1 MNGRLETYDDV
12 QLQLEN
18 FRDITSIVR
27 GNSTMYTVTE
37 YLHGLETGDTVRFV
51 GDESSQ
57 QYNAEYTV
65 TSAPTTNTYTISPNI
80 DHGAVIDQNMYDG
93 YLYVQL
99 EDQASGNNI
108 IMEDSDDLMMEPSA
122 YLKSEVVAF
131 SDVFRASATNWN
143 SPFAGGVLN
152 EDDTEIL
159 LERGGSYLYP
169 KIQFPEAE
177 SGVISIDVSFNSD
190 ILLEDDNG
198 NYGWGYLLHEESA
211 GQGNGPQRFI
221 SLEEDTQGPDHQYE
235 SIPIVDTHVIETWYN
250 STRNHLISEDGLST
264 FMMEDES
271 LITLDTIPFTHDNF
285 FTKHINETIHYN
297 AITAEDGS
305 YIINEGSSGVSNTYF
320 KVEDE
325 YGLNQNDALDVIL
338 TNLSINSLSKI
349 IIKY

>member
-1 MNGRLETYDDV
+1 NDYRNSVKRLTHPSGLIMFGELAIRGSISVEMFDAGASGNVDSLGTITRTGPNNEGRKYHNITLMGNTTVANVQFQTFGANNELEIYTAQHPWQAMNGRLETYDDV

-65 TSAPTTNTYTISPNI
+65 TSAPTTNTYTITPNI

-211 GQGNGPQRFI
+211 GQG
-221 SLEEDTQGPDHQYE
+221 
-235 SIPIVDTHVIETWYN
+235 
-250 STRNHLISEDGLST
+250 
-264 FMMEDES
+264 
-271 LITLDTIPFTHDNF
+271 
-285 FTKHINETIHYN
+285 
-297 AITAEDGS
+297 
-305 YIINEGSSGVSNTYF
+305 
-320 KVEDE
+320 
-325 YGLNQNDALDVIL
+325 
-338 TNLSINSLSKI
+338 
-349 IIKY
+349 